1 MVATKKTA
9 AKGTA
14 AAAKKTA
21 AKKTGA
27 AQTKKTA
34 AKKTPAK
41 KASAS
46 RSTAARKTAAAAGT
60 GKNLVIVES
69 PAKAKTIEKFLGRD
83 FSVQASNGHLRD
95 LPKSKF
101 GVDVDNNFEPD
112 YLTIRGKA
120 SIIRTLK
127 NEAKKAKKVY
137 LATDPDREGE
147 AISWHIANLLGI
159 DPSEHCRVEFNEIT
173 KSAVTQAIDH
183 PRAIDM
189 QRVDAQQARRVLDRV
204 VGYKL
209 SPLLWKK
216 VRRGLSAGRVQSV
229 AVRIIVERE
238 REIQAFVPEEY
249 WTITASLS
257 DGEHTFD
264 ARYHGPGGKKAALH
278 NEQEAAAVVDAV
290 RDAQFRIKDVKV
302 GQRRKHAL
310 PPFTTSYLQQAAGAK
325 LGFTAKKTMMLAQ
338 RLYEGL
344 PLEGGV
350 SSGLITYMRT
360 DSTRISSE
368 AQEEARSFIRERFGD
383 DYVPE
388 KPNTYRAKKNAQDAH
403 EAIRPTS
410 VANTPDRVRAFL
422 TPDQHKLYTMIYN
435 RFLASQMSEARY
447 KTLAY
452 VIDAGGQTFKA
463 AGSALE
469 FSGHLAAYESEK
481 NEENM
486 LPMLGEG
493 TVLKLV
499 KLDPKQSFTQPPARY
514 TEASLVKFLE
524 EQGIGR
530 PSTYATIISTIQDR
544 NYVEKDGRSLK
555 PTELGEVVTDLML
568 NNFGEIVDVQF
579 TAGME
584 EKLDQVEEDGID
596 WHRILADFY
605 PPFEKDLETADKTVE
620 RVKLEDRVSDVICE
634 KCGANM
640 VYKIGR
646 YGEFLA
652 CPNYPECKN
661 TKPVMKETSS
671 SCPKCGGKV
680 VERKSKK
687 GRLFYGCA
695 NYPEC
700 DFVSWDLP
708 LDESCPECGAYMVKT
723 RGRNG
728 GKKCS
733 NPDCLT
739 NKKSKK
745 DEAAES

>member
-1 MVATKKTA
+1 MAATKETA
-9 AKGTA
+9 AATEMAAAKRT

-21 AKKTGA
+21 AAKGSGKK
-27 AQTKKTA
+27 
-34 AKKTPAK
+34 
-41 KASAS
+41 S
-46 RSTAARKTAAAAGT
+46 ARKPAATAKAA
-60 GKNLVIVES
+60 KNLVIVES
-69 PAKAKTIEKFLGRD
+69 PAKAKTIEKFLGKD
-83 FSVQASNGHLRD
+83 YSVKASNGHLRD

-120 SIIRTLK
+120 PIIRTLK
-127 NEAKKAKKVY
+127 SEAKKAERVY

-159 DPSEHCRVEFNEIT
+159 DPADQCRVEFNEMT
-173 KSAVTQAIDH
+173 KSAGTQASDH

-229 AVRIIVERE
+229 AVRVIVERE
-238 REIQAFVPEEY
+238 REIGAFVPEEY
-249 WTITASLS
+249 WTITALLKAG
-257 DGEHTFD
+257 DQEFEAKYYGE
-264 ARYHGPGGKKAALH
+264 GGTKKTLG
-278 NEQEAAAVVDAV
+278 NETEAMAVADAV
-290 RDAQFRIKDVKV
+290 REAPFHITDVKV

-310 PPFTTSYLQQAAGAK
+310 PPFTTSYLQQAAGSK
-325 LGFTAKKTMMLAQ
+325 LGYTAKKTMMLAQ
-338 RLYEGL
+338 KLYEGL

-360 DSTRISSE
+360 DSTRISAE
-368 AQEEARSFIRERFGD
+368 AQNEAREFIAGHYGS

-388 KPNTYRAKKNAQDAH
+388 KPNAYKAKKSAQDAH

-410 VANTPDRVRAFL
+410 VANTPDRMKAFL
-422 TPDQHKLYTMIYN
+422 TPDLLRLYTLIYN
-435 RFLASQMSEARY
+435 RFLASQMSEARF
-447 KTLAY
+447 KTVSY
-452 VIDAGGQTFKA
+452 VIDAAGQTFRA
-463 AGSALE
+463 SGSALE
-469 FSGHLAAYESEK
+469 FAGHLAVYASEK
-481 NEENM
+481 NDETM
-486 LPMLGEG
+486 LPLLGEG
-493 TVLKLV
+493 TALQLV

-555 PTELGEVVTDLML
+555 PTELGEVVTDLMM
-568 NNFGEIVDVQF
+568 NNFGEIVDIAF
-579 TAGME
+579 TADME
-584 EKLDQVEEDGID
+584 EKLDQVEVDGID
-596 WHRILADFY
+596 WHRILLDFY
-605 PPFEKDLETADKTVE
+605 PPFEKDLEAADKNVE
-620 RVKLEDRVSDVICE
+620 RVKLSDRVSDVVCD
-634 KCGANM
+634 KCGAQM
-640 VYKIGR
+640 VYKVGR
-646 YGEFLA
+646 FGEFLA
-652 CPNYPECKN
+652 CPNYPECRN
-661 TKPVMKETSS
+661 TKPVMKETASV
-671 SCPKCGGKV
+671 CPKCGGKV

-687 GRLFYGCA
+687 GRLFYGCS

-708 LDESCPECGAYMVKT
+708 LDERCPECGAYMVQT
-723 RGRNG
+723 RTKSGQ

-733 NPDCLT
+733 NSECPT
-739 NKKSKK
+739 NQKKGRAQ
-745 DEAAES
+745 AAADS